1 MLSLQKWHP
10 GWTATT
16 RARLAPAGT
25 TSLSWAYF
33 SPFSICGMLPG
44 PAACFGKNW
53 LRISTTAAIAQ
64 TMMMAMFA
72 AVSSVLFFWGT
83 GLLMAIGFSPGADS
97 VRASPALQRLAKEGS
112 TPPFGEARIDSAGET
127 LQRTHRGGTWQDLAG
142 SVNQR

>member
-10 GWTATT
+10 GWTATA

-64 TMMMAMFA
+64 TRMMAMLA
-72 AVSSVLFFWGT
+72 AVSSVLFFGGIGGT
-83 GLLMAIGFSPGADS
+83 GLLMAMRFSPGADPFQ
-97 VRASPALQRLAKEGS
+97 ASPALQRLARE
-112 TPPFGEARIDSAGET
+112 
-127 LQRTHRGGTWQDLAG
+127 
-142 SVNQR
+142 

>member
-64 TMMMAMFA
+64 TTMMAMFA
-72 AVSSVLFFWGT
+72 TVSSVLFFGGS
-83 GLLMAIGFSPGADS
+83 GLLMAIGFLLAPIRLRRARRCKDS
-97 VRASPALQRLAKEGS
+97 RGRVAHPPIAEAMIDRSRQDPASYLAPA
-112 TPPFGEARIDSAGET
+112 PFHDAP
-127 LQRTHRGGTWQDLAG
+127 
-142 SVNQR
+142 